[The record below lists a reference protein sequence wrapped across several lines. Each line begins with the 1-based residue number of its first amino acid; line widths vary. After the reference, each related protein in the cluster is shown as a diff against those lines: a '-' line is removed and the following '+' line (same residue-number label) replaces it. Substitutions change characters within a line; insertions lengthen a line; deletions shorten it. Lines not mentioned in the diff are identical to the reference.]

1 MNNGVGWLGM
11 SGEKSMGLRERRTQH
26 ILQAAFKVFVK
37 KGFEWSTMQD
47 VAHEAELGVATVFR
61 YFPKKNKLI
70 IAVIKQI
77 LETSLP
83 TFEKILQGGGTGYEK
98 FEKLLNHYIKLSEP
112 ELLDRMKLLE
122 AFETYVAFSQ
132 EPLEDIA
139 QYYEAYANITNTIA
153 QMIREGLEDKSVR
166 DDITIEAT
174 MSAMANVF
182 GIFGRKLSFFE
193 SVRMGT
199 LDFIPTDQAMIVKNI
214 FLDYLKPKNYTD
226 YHLL

>member
-1 MNNGVGWLGM
+1 MN
-11 SGEKSMGLRERRTQH
+11 EQKSKVLRERRTQH
-26 ILQAAFKVFVK
+26 ILQAAFKVFVR

-70 IAVIKQI
+70 IAVIRQI
-77 LETSLP
+77 LEQSLP
-83 TFEKILQGGGTGYEK
+83 TFEKILQSGGTSYEK
-98 FEKLLNHYIKLSEP
+98 FEKVLNHYIKLSEP
-112 ELLDRMKLLE
+112 ELLDKMKLLE

-166 DDITIEAT
+166 EDISIEAT

-193 SVRMGT
+193 SARMGT

-214 FLDYLKPKNYTD
+214 FLDYLKPK
-226 YHLL
+226 H